1 MIEKYDKFRISDLN
15 KEKDF
20 FVEVNYKDDPEINQC
35 KILKITFPN
44 KDIAYVKRDQLM
56 AFLFAIGR
64 PEDQRKII
72 PQRINRTRWYETVI
86 GVKATKDIRKG
97 EMMNFPI
104 KISLPDVSEE
114 VISEIKKDYIIEKK
128 PKSLPNLILP
138 K

>member
-1 MIEKYDKFRISDLN
+1 MIENYEKFRISDLN

-20 FVEVNYKDDPEINQC
+20 FIEVNYKDDPETNQC

-44 KDIAYVKRDQLM
+44 KDVAYIKRDELM

-64 PEDQRKII
+64 PEDQRKMI
-72 PQRINRTRWYETVI
+72 PQRIRRTRWYETVI

-114 VISEIKKDYIIEKK
+114 VIGEIKKDYIIEKK

>member
-44 KDIAYVKRDQLM
+44 KDVAYIKRDQLM

-64 PEDQRKII
+64 PEDQRKMI
-72 PQRINRTRWYETVI
+72 PQTIRRTRWYETVI

>member
-20 FVEVNYKDDPEINQC
+20 FIEVNYKDDPETNQC

-44 KDIAYVKRDQLM
+44 KDVAYVKRDQLM

-64 PEDQRKII
+64 PEDQRKMI
-72 PQRINRTRWYETVI
+72 PQTIRRTRWYETVI

>member
-1 MIEKYDKFRISDLN
+1 MIENYEKFRISDLN

-64 PEDQRKII
+64 PEDQRKMI
-72 PQRINRTRWYETVI
+72 PQTIRRTRWYETVI

>member
-44 KDIAYVKRDQLM
+44 KDVAYVKRDQLM

-64 PEDQRKII
+64 PEDQRKMI
-72 PQRINRTRWYETVI
+72 PQRIRRTRWYETVI